1 MGSGIAF
8 PPEPKIAHMP
18 IFGRRMV
25 RVVVCIIP
33 PHEVSF
39 PLRDHFAGNWSEG
52 PLVNPETETKK
63 IGQKLPF
70 WTLTSEISATVDS
83 F

>member
-8 PPEPKIAHMP
+8 PPEPTIAHMP

-25 RVVVCIIP
+25 RVAVGLIQ
-33 PHEVSF
+33 PHEVFF
-39 PLRDHFAGNWSEG
+39 PVRGHFAGSWSEG
-52 PLVNPETETKK
+52 PLVNPEIKTKK

-70 WTLTSEISATVDS
+70 WTLTSESSATVDS